1 MNSAATVLYI
11 EDDLQSQRL
20 VKKLLTS
27 QGYEVLVADDGLEG
41 LSMARQHQPQL
52 ILIDINLPL
61 LDGQEITTRL
71 RSMPDFAHTPI
82 IALTANNSP
91 GSREQA
97 LVAGCNGFLTKP
109 IDVGEFYGQ
118 IASYLKGHQEILS
131 PTEQSQHLEQYSR
144 RLVVRL
150 ENKIQELQEANEK
163 LRHLD
168 QMKNNFIILAS
179 HELRTPLTLISG
191 YAYLLK
197 ERAREEVDDA
207 SGTDLHQIAKG
218 LNMGIERLSSVVN
231 DIINVSRIA
240 LGTLDLAI
248 GPVKLPLVVNQIL
261 EEVGPVC
268 AERSLTVTVSELEKL
283 PVIEGDGGQLRTVLI
298 NVIGNA
304 IKYTPNGGKITISG
318 ERMQDT
324 VNLRIRDSGVGIPIE
339 EQRRIFEQFHVL
351 GAIQHHSTSKLGFKG
366 GGLGLGLAIAKGI
379 VEAHQGR
386 IWVESRG
393 HDPDQLP
400 GSIFHILLPIYQT
413 QL

>member
-1 MNSAATVLYI
+1 
-11 EDDLQSQRL
+11 
-20 VKKLLTS
+20 
-27 QGYEVLVADDGLEG
+27 
-41 LSMARQHQPQL
+41 
-52 ILIDINLPL
+52 
-61 LDGQEITTRL
+61 
-71 RSMPDFAHTPI
+71 
-82 IALTANNSP
+82 
-91 GSREQA
+91 
-97 LVAGCNGFLTKP
+97 
-109 IDVGEFYGQ
+109 
-118 IASYLKGHQEILS
+118 
-131 PTEQSQHLEQYSR
+131 
-144 RLVVRL
+144 
-150 ENKIQELQEANEK
+150 
-163 LRHLD
+163 LD

-207 SGTDLHQIAKG
+207 STADLHQIANG

-261 EEVGPVC
+261 EEVGAVC
-268 AERSLTVTVSELEKL
+268 TERSLTVTVRDLDKL
-283 PVIEGDGGQLRTVLI
+283 PVIEGDGGQIRTALT

-304 IKYTPNGGKITISG
+304 IKYTPDGGEITISG
-318 ERMQDT
+318 ERMQGT
-324 VNLRIRDSGVGIPIE
+324 VNLRIQDSGVGIPIE

-351 GAIQHHSTSKLGFKG
+351 GAIEHHSSSKLGFKG

-393 HDPDQLP
+393 HDPDNLP

>member
-11 EDDLQSQRL
+11 EDDLHSQRL

-27 QGYEVLVADDGLEG
+27 QGYEVIVADDGLEG

-118 IASYLKGHQEILS
+118 IANYLKGHQEILS
-131 PTEQSQHLEQYSR
+131 PTEQSRHLEQYSR
-144 RLVVRL
+144 RLVARL
-150 ENKIQELQEANEK
+150 ESKIQELQEANEK

-207 SGTDLHQIAKG
+207 SATDLHQIANG
-218 LNMGIERLSSVVN
+218 LNMGIDRLSSVVS

-261 EEVGPVC
+261 EEVGAVC
-268 AERSLTVTVSELEKL
+268 AERSLTVTVRDLDKL
-283 PVIEGDGGQLRTVLI
+283 PVIEGDGSQLRTALI

-304 IKYTPNGGKITISG
+304 IKYTPNGGEITISG
-318 ERMQDT
+318 ERMQGT
-324 VNLRIRDSGVGIPIE
+324 VNLRIQDSGVGIPIE

-351 GAIQHHSTSKLGFKG
+351 GAIEHHSSSKLGFKG

>member
-1 MNSAATVLYI
+1 MNAATTILYI
-11 EDDLQSQRL
+11 EDDPYSQRL
-20 VKKLLTS
+20 VRKLLAS
-27 QGYEVLVADDGLEG
+27 QGYEVVLANDGLEG
-41 LSMARQHQPQL
+41 INLARRHQPQL

-109 IDVGEFYGQ
+109 IDVGEFYVQ
-118 IASYLKGHQEILS
+118 IANYLSGHQETLPPI
-131 PTEQSQHLEQYSR
+131 EQSRHLEKYSR
-144 RLVVRL
+144 RLVERL

-191 YAYLLK
+191 YGYLLQ
-197 ERAREEVDDA
+197 ERVPVETADSFTA
-207 SGTDLHQIAKG
+207 DLHQIANG
-218 LNMGIERLSSVVN
+218 LTMGIERLNSVVD

-248 GPVKLPLVVNQIL
+248 GPVKLSLLVNQIL

-268 AERSLTVTVSELEKL
+268 AERSLTITVRELEKL
-283 PVIEGDGGQLRTVLI
+283 PAIEGDGGQMRVALA

-304 IKYTPNGGKITISG
+304 IKYTPDGGEIIISG
-318 ERMQDT
+318 EPMPDA
-324 VNLRIRDSGVGIPIE
+324 VNLRVQDSGVGIPIE

-351 GAIQHHSTSKLGFKG
+351 GAIEHHSTSKLGFKG

-379 VEAHQGR
+379 VEAHHGR
-386 IWVESRG
+386 IWVESHG
-393 HDPDQLP
+393 HDPESLP
-400 GSIFHILLPIYQT
+400 GSTFHFLLPIYQT